1 MAKNVYEY
9 ESDETVTLTIFKN
22 AIKWFTCIF
31 VYLHAQLQLL
41 FMQFGSK
48 ITFLLH

>member
-1 MAKNVYEY
+1 MAKNVNEY

-31 VYLHAQLQLL
+31 TCTITIIIHAIR
-41 FMQFGSK
+41 F
-48 ITFLLH
+48 